1 MDKGILKGN
10 LVDKYWQD
18 YKKGL
23 HKRKN
28 RKTKNLPVHR
38 QNILKVDSGN

>member
-1 MDKGILKGN
+1 MDKGSLKGN

-28 RKTKNLPVHR
+28 RKTQKFTGVGK
-38 QNILKVDSGN
+38 IF